1 MGGRSGTVF
10 QLCSSELIFP
20 VETCCQNQKG
30 GGGPCPSF
38 FFHPKSVTVLI
49 MTHVSSVLLVFALL
63 VHSLGIALENG
74 CFSLSR

>member
-30 GGGPCPSF
+30 GGGPCPRF
-38 FFHPKSVTVLI
+38 FFSSE
-49 MTHVSSVLLVFALL
+49 VSHRPDHDTCFIGALGVCIIGTFAWDR
-63 VHSLGIALENG
+63 A
-74 CFSLSR
+74 